1 MSDKKTGSYRDVI
14 AWQKAMDLVIS
25 VYRATR
31 ALPQDERFGLTA
43 QMRRCAVSVPSN
55 IAEGWGRG
63 DSQDFTRF
71 LTIARGSLLEL
82 STQIEICQR
91 LNYPS
96 GWETLLNEADEVR
109 RILHGLIKSRTD
121 R

>member
-1 MSDKKTGSYRDVI
+1 MSYSRSYRDLI

-31 ALPQDERFGLTA
+31 DLPGEERFGLTA
-43 QMRRCAVSVPSN
+43 QMRRCAVSIPSN

-63 DSQDFTRF
+63 DNQDFTRF

-82 STQIEICQR
+82 STQIDICQR
-91 LNYPS
+91 LGYS
-96 GWETLLNEADEVR
+96 GAWEPLLEGADEVR
-109 RILHGLIKSRTD
+109 RILHGLIKSRGPG
-121 R
+121 